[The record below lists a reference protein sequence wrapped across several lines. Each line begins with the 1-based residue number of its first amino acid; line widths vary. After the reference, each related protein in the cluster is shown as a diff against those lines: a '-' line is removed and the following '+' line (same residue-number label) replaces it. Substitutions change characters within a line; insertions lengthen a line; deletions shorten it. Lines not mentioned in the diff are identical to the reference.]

1 MQWRIQHLL
10 KVKYAKMVTNLLKDY
25 IVINETVKQKIKIQ
39 YRLKCAKIKY
49 SQ

>member
-1 MQWRIQHLL
+1 MQKNGSLIIKRIL
-10 KVKYAKMVTNLLKDY
+10 Y
-25 IVINETVKQKIKIQ
+25 IVINDTVKQKIKIQ